1 MKTFMWFYMKITAI
15 PITSILLWMQF
26 NSISYVQCW
35 RRHVGYISIQPST
48 KRFLDG
54 ITRSTSLSRR
64 IGRPKAD
71 SRPKS
76 TFSTST
82 EFGTNRWGTKIEPD
96 GNVYEDV
103 LPESEISKLP
113 RLYVGQV
120 QLKPVPVSNITDL
133 ANAITSKTKRIEIPP
148 LENKSVVQLSDDQ
161 AHYVLTVLRMFR
173 KTLTSLDKTK
183 RNSPQLRIFANG
195 EEWLAELFMMVPTIF
210 SSKQI
215 QRRPNLNPPDQPV
228 AICRKQL
235 GSLVKQ
241 YKKQSPMHCWLCIA
255 PPKNKDRVRWMIEKT
270 TELDCTG
277 YIFIDTEHSEET
289 SDDYQKKKFPK
300 MQAYCIEAA
309 EQCERLNL
317 PHFITV
323 VRELSPNANLTN
335 EQLTKELLDVPNV
348 TKLNDLLQVWS
359 EQKKNGVTLL
369 ICRERHNTVSVWDA
383 LEKIY
388 TDNQKIDEND
398 IVSTLSPNIYKTKA
412 VVFLIGPEGGWSP
425 TEQRMFNVLERD
437 FPDHIYNVA
446 LSRTILR
453 TETAAMTAMSTF
465 AIHRNHILI
474 NEEQNEQK
482 RTKELP

>member
-1 MKTFMWFYMKITAI
+1 MTIIVK
-15 PITSILLWMQF
+15 PLLSVLLWMQF
-26 NSISYVQCW
+26 TSVSYVQCW
-35 RRHVGYISIQPST
+35 GRCVRYKSIQQFR
-48 KRFLDG
+48 KRVCDG
-54 ITRSTSLSRR
+54 VIS
-64 IGRPKAD
+64 A
-71 SRPKS
+71 KS
-76 TFSTST
+76 TCHNSACCKSISKFSTST
-82 EFGTNRWGTKIEPD
+82 SRLGTRSAPD
-96 GNVYEDV
+96 DNVNENV
-103 LPESEISKLP
+103 LTESEISKLP

-133 ANAITSKTKRIEIPP
+133 ANAITSKTRRLEFSP
-148 LENKSVVQLSDDQ
+148 LAKSSMISLSDDQ

-173 KTLTSLDKTK
+173 KTFTSIDKTK
-183 RNSPQLRIFANG
+183 PNSPQIRVFANG
-195 EEWLAELFMMVPTIF
+195 EEWLADLFMMEQNVF

-215 QRRPNLNPPDQPV
+215 QRRTNANPPDQPV
-228 AICRKQL
+228 VICRKQL
-235 GSLVKQ
+235 GSLAKQ
-241 YKKQSPMHCWLCIA
+241 YNKQPLMHCWLCIA

-277 YIFIDTEHSEET
+277 YIFIDTEYSEET

-317 PHFITV
+317 PHFVTV
-323 VRELSPNANLTN
+323 IREVNPNVNATN
-335 EQLTKELLDVPNV
+335 EQLKKELLNVPNV

-359 EQKKNGVTLL
+359 EQTKNGVTFL
-369 ICRERHNTVSVWDA
+369 ICRERYNTISVWDA

-388 TDNQKIDEND
+388 ADNQMINEND
-398 IVSTLSPNIYKTKA
+398 IVTTLSPNKYKTKA

-425 TEQRMFNVLERD
+425 TEQRLFNVLERD

-474 NEEQNEQK
+474 NQQK
-482 RTKELP
+482 N